1 MLLRVG
7 RLAGMNPIHPDPLQ
21 GGISSERY
29 CTTKPGRAQASQPQP
44 SNSRKRRIARRLQH
58 DQGDVRDEPVMS
70 AGNIDYEVGGRASAL
85 GAGGI
90 GAIHAMAR
98 HLNLDHLINARVPLL
113 QVHKPYSESDHVF
126 NIAFNILCGGRCLE
140 DLELRRYDEAYLNA
154 LGADRVPDPTTAGD
168 FCRRFTEPD
177 IQALMNTINQV
188 RRTVW
193 QKQPEDFFDLA
204 VLDADGL
211 MAATTGECKQGMDI
225 SYNGLW
231 GYQVGVVSLANTAEP
246 LFVVNRPGNRPS
258 HEGAAWYLDRAAR
271 ECTEAG
277 FRQVRMRG
285 DTDFTQTTKLDH
297 WDSRGYIFNF
307 GMDAKQNLK
316 NKAEAVAAAD
326 WELLERPPRYEI
338 KTVTRR
344 RPEDVK
350 ERIIKQRQ
358 YVTLRLRQ
366 EHVAELSYQPVACE
380 KSYRLVIVRKL
391 IERRDEQMR
400 LFEEFRY
407 HFYLS
412 NDPTMSAAEIVLD
425 ANKRCDQENLI
436 AQLKG
441 EVRALHAPVDNLHS
455 NWAYMVM
462 ASLAW
467 TLKAWVGLCL
477 PESPRW
483 RARHRSEKCRIL
495 RMEFRTFCNR
505 CRNIPAQVVRTG
517 RRIIFRLLNWN
528 PWQHILLRLVEAVRT
543 PMQC

>member
-1 MLLRVG
+1 MSATAPHNRAERRRRNRK
-7 RLAGMNPIHPDPLQ
+7 RLNTRQ
-21 GGISSERY
+21 
-29 CTTKPGRAQASQPQP
+29 
-44 SNSRKRRIARRLQH
+44 RRIARRLEH

-70 AGNIDYEVGGRASAL
+70 GSNIDYEVSDRTQATA
-85 GAGGI
+85 AGGI
-90 GAIHAMAR
+90 GAIHRLVRHVGLAESLDAR
-98 HLNLDHLINARVPLL
+98 LELL
-113 QVHKPYSESDHVF
+113 KVHKPYHESDHVL
-126 NIAFNILCGGRCLE
+126 NIAYNILSGGRCIE
-140 DLELRRYDEAYLNA
+140 DLELRRCDEAYLNA

-177 IQALMNTINQV
+177 IQTLMNTINDV
-188 RRTVW
+188 RKRVW
-193 QKQPEDFFDLA
+193 QKQPEAFFEEA
-204 VLDADGL
+204 VLDADGA
-211 MAATTGECKQGMDI
+211 MVETTGKCKQGMDI
-225 SYNGLW
+225 SYDGRW
-231 GYQVGVVSLANTAEP
+231 GYQVGVVSLANTGEP
-246 LFVVNRPGNRPS
+246 LFVINRPGNRPS
-258 HEGAAWYLDRAAR
+258 HEGAAWYISRAADA
-271 ECTEAG
+271 CVDAG
-277 FRQVRMRG
+277 FKRVRMRG

-338 KTVTRR
+338 KTVMRR

-391 IERRDEQMR
+391 IDLRDEQMR

-505 CRNIPAQVVRTG
+505 FMNIPAQVVRTG
-517 RRIIFRLLNWN
+517 RKIVFRLLAWN
-528 PWQHILLRLVEAVRT
+528 PWQGVLLRLVEAVRT

>member
-1 MLLRVG
+1 VNATIPRNRAERR
-7 RLAGMNPIHPDPLQ
+7 RLNR
-21 GGISSERY
+21 SR
-29 CTTKPGRAQASQPQP
+29 

-98 HLNLDHLINARVPLL
+98 HLNLDHLINERVPLL
-113 QVHKPYSESDHVF
+113 HVHKPYSESDHVF

-140 DLELRRYDEAYLNA
+140 DLELRRCDEAYLNA

-225 SYNGLW
+225 SHKGEW
-231 GYQVGVVSLANTAEP
+231 GYHPCVVSLANTAEP

-285 DTDFTQTTKLDH
+285 DTDFTQTTRLDR
-297 WDSRGYIFNF
+297 WDSFGYQFNF
-307 GMDAKQNLK
+307 GIDAMPNLK
-316 NKAEAVAAAD
+316 GMAEGVSEAD
-326 WELLERPPRYEI
+326 WQPLQRPPRYEI
-338 KTVTRR
+338 KTITRA
-344 RPEDVK
+344 RPENV
-350 ERIIKQRQ
+350 KQRIVTQ
-358 YVTLRLRQ
+358 RGYVNLRLKQ
-366 EHVAELSYQPVACE
+366 EHVTELTYQPGAC
-380 KSYRLVIVRKL
+380 KKAYRLVILRKL
-391 IERRDEQMR
+391 IERRDAQMR
-400 LFEEFRY
+400 LFEEYRY
-407 HFYLS
+407 HFYLT
-412 NDPTMSAAEIVLD
+412 NDRQMSAAGIVFD
-425 ANKRCDQENLI
+425 ANKRCDQENLL
-436 AQLKG
+436 AQLKSG
-441 EVRALHAPVDNLHS
+441 VRALHAPVDNLLS

-467 TLKAWVGLCL
+467 TLKAWAGLCL

-483 RARHRSEKCRIL
+483 RSRHRSEKRSIV

-505 CRNIPAQVVRTG
+505 FMNIPAQVVRTG

-528 PWQHILLRLVEAVRT
+528 PWQHILLRLVEAVRS
-543 PMQC
+543 PMRC